1 MRCVLVALMCKAHS
15 KSGYCSF
22 MVAKRGEGAKGQ
34 SCHLTF
40 LHILM
45 VPKGNSSSA
54 VLPVLQSSVGV
65 KKWDRMCASVCA
77 RVCLCT
83 LMSCLFFAGDSPCS
97 LATAQDL
104 FSPSLY
110 ITAKSII
117 EAVCPVLSF
126 PPPPPPPLHSPLPLP
141 FPILHLPVCVG
152 AFKTWLR
159 SARWCYY
166 CTPIGS

>member
-22 MVAKRGEGAKGQ
+22 VVAKRGEGAKGQ

-77 RVCLCT
+77 RVFMHT
-83 LMSCLFFAGDSPCS
+83 H
-97 LATAQDL
+97 
-104 FSPSLY
+104 
-110 ITAKSII
+110 
-117 EAVCPVLSF
+117 VVPVLCWWFTMLSGNGPGPIFSFSLHNSEKYHRSSVSCPFFSSSSTSSSSQSSATSF
-126 PPPPPPPLHSPLPLP
+126 PHPPPS
-141 FPILHLPVCVG
+141 CM
-152 AFKTWLR
+152 
-159 SARWCYY
+159 C
-166 CTPIGS
+166 GSF